1 MNIVDRMRNAYRGF
15 TGKAENKSFQ
25 GSGYYFSNAN
35 HPIMQAMMSA
45 YGTWDALIPDPRP
58 RLNIYRLIFQAFPFC
73 QKAVNLHTDMLG
85 RWEIIGDDPAM
96 VAELNGILDRM
107 PVVNE
112 RGIQM
117 SLGASE
123 YAAQLMAGSMR
134 DGMSFG
140 RVMRSEAGAMS
151 GMRGYAAT
159 GFTYVPTSA
168 VDRYDLQYTG
178 PTGIYV
184 VDQASK
190 EFHVFRRKSLP
201 ECDWGLPLLYGAE
214 FMGEILAK
222 VLVSRKNAH
231 VRLGNPPSL
240 TTISVDPEKNNL
252 VGDSQRLFMS
262 AVETIKNGWK
272 EGVEHM
278 NKTGKPVD
286 MVFSLP
292 AAIKMDT
299 HMFGDG
305 ASGLINYPPELEI
318 YRAMLAQLLEIPVDL
333 LDMSSGSAGI
343 GADKF
348 RILNGLLVSTVDR
361 NQRLLRPF
369 MDDISRQWLAAN
381 GVPPRVWSRVQFD
394 FSEPDVSD
402 KKLIAEIEKL
412 NAEVE
417 TATIDNGLKI
427 LMNSQESSSY
437 VNWMDEHGMSNYV

>member
-1 MNIVDRMRNAYRGF
+1 MGIFDRFRRAYDGFRGKS
-15 TGKAENKSFQ
+15 TDKSFQ
-25 GSGYYFSNAN
+25 GQGYYFSNAN
-35 HPIMQAMMSA
+35 HPIMAAMQSA
-45 YGTWDALIPDPRP
+45 YGSWDALNPDPRA
-58 RLNIYRLIFQAFPFC
+58 RLDIYRLTFMAFPFC
-73 QKAVNLHTDMLG
+73 TKAVNLHADMLG
-85 RWEIIGDDPAM
+85 RWEVVGEDPSM
-96 VAELNGILDRM
+96 VADLNKIMERL

-112 RGIQM
+112 RGIQL
-117 SLGASE
+117 SIGASE
-123 YAAQLMAGSMR
+123 YAAGLLMSAMR
-134 DGMSFG
+134 DGMGFG
-140 RVMRSEAGAMS
+140 RVRRSETGAME
-151 GMRGYAAT
+151 GMKVYAAT
-159 GFTYVPTSA
+159 GFQYVPTT
-168 VDRYDLQYTG
+168 VTKYDLQYTG
-178 PTGIYV
+178 AEGIYI
-184 VDQASK
+184 VDQSSK
-190 EFHVFRRKSLP
+190 EFHAFRRKSLP
-201 ECDWGLPLLYGAE
+201 ECDWGLPLLYGCE
-214 FMGEILAK
+214 FMGEILIK

-262 AVETIKNGWK
+262 AVNTIKEGWK

-305 ASGLINYPPELEI
+305 ASGLTNYPPELEI

-361 NQRLLRPF
+361 NQRLLRPY
-369 MDDISRQWLAAN
+369 MEDISRQWLAAN
-381 GVPPRVWSRVQFD
+381 GVPPRIWSRVEFD

-412 NAEVE
+412 TAEAE
-417 TATIDNGLKI
+417 SMTLDNGLKI
-427 LMNSQESSSY
+427 LQNSQESDSY
-437 VNWMDEHGMSNYV
+437 LNWMDSHGMGAYV